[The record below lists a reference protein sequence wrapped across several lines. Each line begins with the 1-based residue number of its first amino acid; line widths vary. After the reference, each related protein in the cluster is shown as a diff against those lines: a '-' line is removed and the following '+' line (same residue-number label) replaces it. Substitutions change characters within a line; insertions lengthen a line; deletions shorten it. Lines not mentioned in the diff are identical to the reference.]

1 MLVRPV
7 QMQTN
12 CMLKVALVAL
22 LGWVGSARAESD
34 AGTPGRA
41 PQAPSSSDA
50 GLTAAQGTAPF
61 GADAAADVPILV
73 PPRVLES
80 PPPIYPVSHLSHGE
94 HPTVVLKATILAD
107 GTVTDSFVEHTAG
120 ADFDQAAI
128 AAVSRWKFEPARR
141 AGVPIASRI
150 GIAVHFELPE
160 LTTLEVGSVAGAE
173 AAVPHRHDEGAPH
186 EGELPV
192 SPTSSV
198 HEETRAEA
206 DAASDEFGATAEIRA
221 EQRAEQ
227 RGNNDFRLDRA
238 LLEAAPHADAAEL
251 LKGAPGL
258 VVARIEG
265 DAVGHRL
272 MLRGFD
278 ADHGQ
283 DIELT
288 VDGVPVNQPSHIH
301 GQGYADLGFII
312 PETVRSLRV
321 VEGVY
326 DPAQGDFAV
335 AGSADFEL
343 GVERRGTLLSTSYGA
358 FDTFRE
364 LALWAP
370 KGQSDDTFA
379 AVTMKKTRGFGQNR
393 AATSGALVAQG
404 ALGDSKLKLLLHGSA
419 YASRARTANVLRRDD
434 IESDR
439 VGFYDVYPLAT
450 AEAQHGTAVRA
461 QLGAKLRWRA
471 EDGAN
476 GELSLFTVFNDFRLL
491 ANYTGFIERSRINA
505 EWVGRGDLIEQANQ
519 TRTLGVKAR
528 HRSARYAPTSWAF
541 GTLEL
546 GLSGRVDQIGQAQN
560 LVEAPSN
567 TTWDKR
573 VDARVTAADL
583 GGYLDLDATLTN
595 YVHFKGGVRADLLA
609 YGVDD
614 ALGNFIPSHRTETY
628 LPGYRRSAIGIAA
641 GPRAVLEVTPWEPL
655 SLSAAYGEGYRSPQ
669 ALLLDEGE
677 PAPFTKVRSVD
688 MGARWSLRSSFDS
701 SLDTALPPRSSA
713 APAELLQLRASGYYT
728 HVGQDVV
735 FEPSEGRVEPAG
747 PSTRLGAVLYADFRP
762 LPWLRAAG
770 SFTYARATL
779 DEPPARSAEDPN
791 PPYNKGQRLPYVPPC
806 VLRIDTS
813 AEHAL
818 TELRGQPLSGRL
830 GLGLTYWSSRPLPYS
845 EETDPVT
852 LLDGA
857 AALAYRVFQLE
868 LSVFNVA
875 DARYSA
881 LELSAASNWD
891 PTATPS
897 RLPVRHVMA
906 GAPRTWLLG
915 FGATL

>member
-1 MLVRPV
+1 V
-7 QMQTN
+7 
-12 CMLKVALVAL
+12 
-22 LGWVGSARAESD
+22 
-34 AGTPGRA
+34 
-41 PQAPSSSDA
+41 
-50 GLTAAQGTAPF
+50 
-61 GADAAADVPILV
+61 
-73 PPRVLES
+73 
-80 PPPIYPVSHLSHGE
+80 YPVTHLSHGE

-128 AAVSRWKFEPARR
+128 VAVARWKFEPARR
-141 AGVPIASRI
+141 AGQPIASRI

-173 AAVPHRHDEGAPH
+173 EIVPHRHDEGAPH
-186 EGELPV
+186 DGDLPT
-192 SPTSSV
+192 TSAV
-198 HEETRAEA
+198 EA
-206 DAASDEFGATAEIRA
+206 VAPDEFVATAEVRA
-221 EQRAEQ
+221 ELRAEQ

-238 LLEAAPHADAAEL
+238 LLEAAPHADAADL

-370 KGQSDDTFA
+370 KGKSDDTFA
-379 AVTMKKTRGFGQNR
+379 AVTMRKTRGFGQNR
-393 AATSGALVAQG
+393 AATSGALVAQA

-434 IESDR
+434 IESDK

-450 AEAQHGTAVRA
+450 AEAQHATAVRA

-471 EDGAN
+471 DDGAN

-491 ANYTGFIERSRINA
+491 ANYTGFIERSLLNP
-505 EWVGRGDLIEQANQ
+505 EWVGRGDLIEQLNS
-519 TRTLGVKAR
+519 THTLGVKAR
-528 HRSARYAPTSWAF
+528 QRSARYAPTSWAF
-541 GTLEL
+541 GTLEV
-546 GLSGRVDQIGQAQN
+546 GLSGRVDQIEQAQN
-560 LVEAPSN
+560 LIEAPAN

-573 VDARVTAADL
+573 VDARVTAADV
-583 GGYLDLDATLTN
+583 GGYVDLDATLTD
-595 YVHFKGGVRADLLA
+595 YVHLKGGVRADLLA
-609 YGVDD
+609 YAVDD

-655 SLSAAYGEGYRSPQ
+655 ALSAAYGEGYRSPQ

-688 MGARWSLRSSFDS
+688 VGARWSLHD
-701 SLDTALPPRSSA
+701 AA
-713 APAELLQLRASGYYT
+713 APASADLTYELLQLRASGYYT

-762 LPWLRAAG
+762 LRWLRAAG

-779 DEPPARSAEDPN
+779 DEPPARSVEDPS
-791 PPYNKGQRLPYVPPC
+791 PPYHRGQRLPYVPPC
-806 VLRIDTS
+806 VLRIDAS

-818 TELRGQPLSGRL
+818 TELRGQPLSFRVGV
-830 GLGLTYWSSRPLPYS
+830 GLTYWSSRPLPYS
-845 EETDPVT
+845 EETDPVA
-852 LLDGA
+852 LLDAA

-868 LSVFNVA
+868 VSVFNLA

-891 PTATPS
+891 PTSTPS

-906 GAPRTWLLG
+906 GAPRTWLLS